1 MLRTPITLITGPLG
15 SGKTTLLRHILAVQP
30 GKIAIVMNEF
40 GEIAIDTKVIEGKN
54 VRIAELGGGCVCC
67 SLLGEFE
74 AAVNEI
80 IEKIAPD
87 RIVVETTGLAEPEAL
102 VFNIQETLPQCRLD
116 GVVSVIDADMLIRFP
131 ELGHTTRLQIEG
143 ADILL
148 LNKIDLI
155 DPRQIEPL
163 ETKLREINPTATIIR
178 TERCGIDP
186 ELLFGIGRSPREI
199 RSRVMMPWAM
209 RDISRGE
216 RKIAPP
222 EHRHQSEFEA
232 FAFTS
237 GKIFSRDCFEAFANG
252 LSASLVRA
260 KGFIRFADGAQ
271 LFNFV
276 TGRWELEPFE
286 SDRTEVVFIGRN
298 IAMEK
303 ETILRALDE
312 CTVKN
317 DEASNDECRRND
329 YARMTKDSRSDSAA
343 RFRSSS
349 FGVDSSFDIRISSF
363 SPCLTITSKNSEL
376 PISPLKR
383 RGATCQNC
391 LATLRTRRRM

>member
-15 SGKTTLLRHILAVQP
+15 SGKTTLLRHILAVQR

-74 AAVNEI
+74 AAVSEI
-80 IEKIAPD
+80 IEKIAPE

-116 GVVSVIDADMLIRFP
+116 SVVSVIDADMLIRFP

-155 DPRQIEPL
+155 EPVQIEPL
-163 ETKLREINPTATIIR
+163 ETKLREINPTAAIVH
-178 TERCGIDP
+178 TERCRIDP
-186 ELLFGIGRSPREI
+186 QLLFGIGREK
-199 RSRVMMPWAM
+199 
-209 RDISRGE
+209 
-216 RKIAPP
+216 KIAPP
-222 EHRHQSEFEA
+222 EHRHQPEFES

-237 GKIFSRDCFEAFANG
+237 AKIFSRTSFEDFANT
-252 LSASLVRA
+252 LPANVIRT
-260 KGFIRFADGAQ
+260 KGFIRFNDGAQ

-276 TGRWELEPFE
+276 AGRWELEPFE
-286 SDRTEVVFIGRN
+286 SDRTELVFIGTR
-298 IAMEK
+298 IAVNK
-303 ETILRALDE
+303 ETIVRALND
-312 CTVKN
+312 CVAKN
-317 DEASNDECRRND
+317 DD
-329 YARMTKDSRSDSAA
+329 ARM
-343 RFRSSS
+343 
-349 FGVDSSFDIRISSF
+349 
-363 SPCLTITSKNSEL
+363 SKE
-376 PISPLKR
+376 
-383 RGATCQNC
+383 
-391 LATLRTRRRM
+391 

>member
-1 MLRTPITLITGPLG
+1 MTPDELRRSTRNDMLSVATSRHSREFGISLRSGCRHSDFVIVATCSRTPITLITGPLG

-80 IEKIAPD
+80 IEKIAPE

-102 VFNIQETLPQCRLD
+102 VFNIQEALPQCRLD

-155 DPRQIEPL
+155 EPGQVKPL
-163 ETKLREINPTATIIR
+163 ETKLREINPTAAIVR
-178 TERCGIDP
+178 TERCRIDP
-186 ELLFGIGRSPREI
+186 ELLFGIGR
-199 RSRVMMPWAM
+199 
-209 RDISRGE
+209 E
-216 RKIAPP
+216 RKIAPAEP
-222 EHRHQSEFEA
+222 GSPIPATTHRHQSEFES
-232 FAFTS
+232 FAFIS
-237 GKIFSRDCFEAFANG
+237 SKIFSRDCFEGFANG
-252 LSASLVRA
+252 LPASVVRA

-276 TGRWELEPFE
+276 AGRWELEPFE
-286 SDRTEVVFIGRN
+286 FDRTELVFIGRN
-298 IAMEK
+298 IGAER
-303 ETILRALDE
+303 EAL
-312 CTVKN
+312 V
-317 DEASNDECRRND
+317 
-329 YARMTKDSRSDSAA
+329 SA
-343 RFRSSS
+343 
-349 FGVDSSFDIRISSF
+349 
-363 SPCLTITSKNSEL
+363 
-376 PISPLKR
+376 LKK
-383 RGATCQNC
+383 CEV
-391 LATLRTRRRM
+391 